1 MDDIKKINNINKI
14 KQNTINKLTT
24 IIKKS
29 ILMFYK
35 AIKPN
40 KTQTQKTNKKLI
52 HWLYTGKKTFIN

>member
-40 KTQTQKTNKKLI
+40 KTQTQKKII